1 MLGNKFHR
9 EANGAMFISNRPCWY
24 VHSPL
29 CFVRLPLPL
38 CPFTAA
44 AVHSIQQRSTTLHS
58 VENFSITFFL
68 FFFSPNTQLCAV
80 LFLIIWSFC
89 CCLIILIFVIFYLGP
104 RRGKKFTTRNEWLR
118 EKNNIYFPHCFSL
131 LFSSSLLVRAHS
143 FTRLLTV
150 STFSALFFSKIYFAA
165 KPAPLRN
172 CTLRPY
178 SLPSSSILP
187 SKVMLNGTA
196 HRLRSSSTRRPTPS
210 SRQDNEHG
218 HDDDD
223 EDEGNQILNEGQP
236 LRELSYLTDYV
247 KEKKFHREDQRKSLS
262 LGKSPSNIFHHPQQT
277 TEAFSSED
285 EKNLSL
291 TFLHSSPKQNEK
303 FYHVERPNKNN
314 DSDSIIFY
322 DNKSHSAQHLSDV
335 KRSLRRRMS
344 QLGSVDEP
352 SALATTINNTK
363 MIDSF
368 PSSSK
373 STRMHNGGG
382 GNNKNNQ
389 INNFSAAL
397 HEHEQ
402 QQHRTSMLLR
412 SRKNNRTSA
421 ASKSSHQSPTGNSYS
436 ATGAAT
442 YEIVPSDGDSGSSS
456 GGSGVVDDQ
465 QPTLMELECIAGY
478 DGGLPQYFFLEAYDS
493 QSRKLRLNITSA
505 LNDVPLFRIDLASE

>member
-1 MLGNKFHR
+1 
-9 EANGAMFISNRPCWY
+9 
-24 VHSPL
+24 
-29 CFVRLPLPL
+29 
-38 CPFTAA
+38 
-44 AVHSIQQRSTTLHS
+44 
-58 VENFSITFFL
+58 
-68 FFFSPNTQLCAV
+68 
-80 LFLIIWSFC
+80 
-89 CCLIILIFVIFYLGP
+89 
-104 RRGKKFTTRNEWLR
+104 
-118 EKNNIYFPHCFSL
+118 
-131 LFSSSLLVRAHS
+131 
-143 FTRLLTV
+143 
-150 STFSALFFSKIYFAA
+150 
-165 KPAPLRN
+165 
-172 CTLRPY
+172 
-178 SLPSSSILP
+178 
-187 SKVMLNGTA
+187 MLNGTA
-196 HRLRSSSTRRPTPS
+196 HRLRSSTRRPTPS
-210 SRQDNEHG
+210 SRKDNEHG
-218 HDDDD
+218 DDDDD

-344 QLGSVDEP
+344 QLESVDEP

-373 STRMHNGGG
+373 STRMHNGDGG
-382 GNNKNNQ
+382 GKNNNKNNQ
-389 INNFSAAL
+389 INNFSAAS

-442 YEIVPSDGDSGSSS
+442 YEIVPSDGDSSSSS
-456 GGSGVVDDQ
+456 GGGVVDDQ